1 MKKSVLMEEEKLVEV
16 AIEAL
21 LDRLGP
27 VETNRFLNLPRKKRM
42 ESVKRHRQW
51 QQQLDK
57 DAFFNKIFVQ

>member
-1 MKKSVLMEEEKLVEV
+1 MKKSVFMEEEKLAEV

-27 VETNRFLNLPRKKRM
+27 VETNRFLTLPRKKRM

-57 DAFFNKIFVQ
+57 DAFFNKIFAQ

>member
-16 AIEAL
+16 AIDAL

-27 VETNRFLNLPRKKRM
+27 VETNRFLTLPRKKRM

-57 DAFFNKIFVQ
+57 DAFFDKIFAE

>member
-1 MKKSVLMEEEKLVEV
+1 MKKSVFMEEEKLVEV

-27 VETNRFLNLPRKKRM
+27 VETNRFLTLPRKKRM

-57 DAFFNKIFVQ
+57 DAFFNKIFAQ

>member
-1 MKKSVLMEEEKLVEV
+1 MKKSMFMEEEKLVEV

>member
-27 VETNRFLNLPRKKRM
+27 VETNRFLTLPRKKRM

-57 DAFFNKIFVQ
+57 DAFFNKIFAQ

>member
-1 MKKSVLMEEEKLVEV
+1 MEEEKLAEV

-27 VETNRFLNLPRKKRM
+27 VETNRFLTLPRKKRM

-57 DAFFNKIFVQ
+57 DAFFNKIFAQ

>member
-1 MKKSVLMEEEKLVEV
+1 MKKSMFMEEEKLVEV

-27 VETNRFLNLPRKKRM
+27 VETNRFLTLPRKKRM

-57 DAFFNKIFVQ
+57 DAFFIVEK